1 MKKQSLVTQSN
12 PQKAVDLPL
21 VKSISA
27 KRPPRFQTLKQVRHY
42 IEYQLL
48 MGIGF
53 LIRNVSR
60 PTILRLGCL
69 VGDFIYYCVPVRRAV
84 VFDHL
89 EQAFPEKPRAEIKK
103 IARGT
108 YQNLGMNVIEHLRLP
123 TLSPEEVGAIVDLAD
138 EEVLVQALERK
149 RGTIIVGGHFGNWEY
164 SSSSLPANGYR
175 FSVVVAKVSNKY
187 INDRINEHREA
198 TGGQMIPKRSS
209 TKAVIRVLRENGAVG
224 MLIDQ
229 NQKRWGTFVDFFG
242 RSCSTVRG
250 PALIALKTGASMIF
264 FASVRQP
271 DGTIKVIF
279 EPVDIDY
286 QAGPTE
292 ESINDITQRCT
303 SRLEH
308 YIRLYPEQWFWMH
321 RRWKTRPNGETGTEK

>member
-1 MKKQSLVTQSN
+1 MKKQSLVTQSS

-21 VKSISA
+21 VKSNSA
-27 KRPPRFQTLKQVRHY
+27 KRQPRFQTLKQVRHY

-60 PTILRLGCL
+60 PTILRLGRL

-89 EQAFPEKPRAEIKK
+89 KQAFPEKPRTEIKK

-108 YQNLGMNVIEHLRLP
+108 YQNLGMNVIEHLRFP
-123 TLSPEEVGAIVDLAD
+123 TLSPDEIRSIVDLAD
-138 EEVLVQALERK
+138 EEVLLQALERK
-149 RGTIIVGGHFGNWEY
+149 RGVNIVGGHFGNWEY
-164 SSSSLPANGYR
+164 SSSYLPAKGYR

-198 TGGQMIPKRSS
+198 TGGEMIPKRSS
-209 TKAVIRVLRENGAVG
+209 TKAVLKILRENGTVG

-229 NQKRWGTFVDFFG
+229 NQKRGGAFVDFFG
-242 RSCSTVRG
+242 RPCSTAKG
-250 PALIALKTGASMIF
+250 PAVIALKTGAAIVF
-264 FASVRQP
+264 FAAIRQP
-271 DGTIKVIF
+271 DGTIKVVF
-279 EPVDIDY
+279 EPVEIDY
-286 QAGPTE
+286 EAGTTE
-292 ESINDITQRCT
+292 ENIRDITQRCT
-303 SRLEH
+303 ARFRFGAAMLRGWRLF
-308 YIRLYPEQWFWMH
+308 IPIDR
-321 RRWKTRPNGETGTEK
+321 

>member
-1 MKKQSLVTQSN
+1 VKKQSLVTQSN
-12 PQKAVDLPL
+12 RQKSAGIPL
-21 VKSISA
+21 LQTVSEIRSWCS
-27 KRPPRFQTLKQVRHY
+27 PTLKQVRQY

-53 LIRNVSR
+53 LIRGRSR
-60 PTILRLGCL
+60 STILRLGRL
-69 VGDFIYYCVPVRRAV
+69 VGDFIYYCVPVRKAV

-89 EQAFPEKPRAEIKK
+89 EQAFPEKPRAEIKR

-123 TLSPEEVGAIVDLAD
+123 TLSPEEIQSIVNLAD
-138 EEVLVQALERK
+138 EEILIQALERK
-149 RGTIIVGGHFGNWEY
+149 CGVIIVGGHFGNWEY
-164 SSSSLPANGYR
+164 SSSVLPAKGYR

-198 TGGQMIPKRSS
+198 TGGEMIPKRSS
-209 TKAVIRVLRENGAVG
+209 TKAVIRALRKNGAVG

-229 NQKRWGTFVDFFG
+229 NQKRWGAFVDFFG

-250 PALIALKTGASMIF
+250 PALIALKTGASIIF
-264 FASVRQP
+264 FASIRQP
-271 DGTIKVIF
+271 DGTIRVIF
-279 EPVDIDY
+279 EPVEIDY
-286 QAGPTE
+286 KTGPTE
-292 ESINDITQRCT
+292 ENIRDITQHCT

-321 RRWKTRPNGETGTEK
+321 RRWKTRPSEEICTEK